1 MTTSDYEH
9 LKHCLRLAREAFEA
23 GDAPFGSILVNSK
36 NEVIAEA
43 RNRINEINV
52 LSHPEYELA
61 QWAADHLTPEER
73 SKTRMYTSGEHCPM
87 CAAAHGWVGLGDIYY
102 LSSGRQLRSWME
114 EAGAESSPIN
124 FYPIEEII
132 PGIRVTGPASGS
144 LVEEIKSLQ
153 LAFHGKPKSSQ

>member
-73 SKTRMYTSGEHCPM
+73 SKTRIDTSGEHSGIS
-87 CAAAHGWVGLGDIYY
+87 AGTHGWVELLDIYY
-102 LSSGRQLRSWME
+102 LISSR
-114 EAGAESSPIN
+114 
-124 FYPIEEII
+124 
-132 PGIRVTGPASGS
+132 
-144 LVEEIKSLQ
+144 
-153 LAFHGKPKSSQ
+153 H